1 MQGKSLSQ
9 QQQQQQRPVGV
20 LMWRGRSC
28 CLSLTGLLPLLPL
41 LLLLLLLQQLR
52 MRLLWQQGT

>member
-1 MQGKSLSQ
+1 MQGKSLAQ
-9 QQQQQQRPVGV
+9 QQQQQQQKPVGV

-41 LLLLLLLQQLR
+41 LLLLLQQLH